1 MSKVQRYNSASLL
14 WGRGI
19 LVSLSI
25 FMAGYN
31 LGIVNTLGA
40 RLVMNFNW
48 TDQQQTTNLSLVSSM
63 LTLAIIFGPILSI
76 DVMRKLGRFKAIL
89 LINVVSDLG
98 LILCCVVNF
107 PVLLFGRFLIGM
119 AVGLAYSAAP
129 LYIGELTPMEKR
141 STLTSI
147 PGIALTLGLLVSFL
161 VGLNDGINDPNDN
174 VSWRV
179 AFFIPLLVN
188 MVQIVVMP
196 WLLVES
202 PRFYIMSKND
212 EEAAMKN
219 LQKIFK
225 EDFVQEELESLK
237 KEKMALQP
245 NVKVFAFLRE
255 YWRPLLVAIDVAMI
269 NQLSGISPLNFFSN
283 QLFLKSGLSMAQAQ
297 LYTIIT
303 GIINILG
310 SFTTFYLVKKFT
322 PKKICMI
329 GLYLL
334 IINLVAIAVTI
345 MLDAWVITRY
355 LLIIFCFV
363 FSASLGSTVFILIPS
378 LVPAMG
384 CNIAFCF
391 NGIASFVIGYTF
403 LYIKDSSIGPSGA
416 FLIYAGFCAMSI
428 LHLTFEL
435 PETQGKTLDEVM
447 LFFLKSPAPA
457 KKAVSEPM
465 PAPVI
470 ISIGPQI
477 FEPITTFGIL
487 ALEDQMPEPFAALV
501 EIRMEPNLPQSEYA
515 KPVIPVAA
523 EGAWLKMA
531 VLASPPRAVKT
542 QSCED
547 EMESCSKNMKFEG
560 AMAPQ
565 VDQSSETGS
574 QSNNEEMK

>member
-76 DVMRKLGRFKAIL
+76 DMRKLGRFKAIL

-322 PKKICMI
+322 PKKNLHDRSLPPYHQPCRNC
-329 GLYLL
+329 GHNHVRRLGHHPLPPHYLL
-334 IINLVAIAVTI
+334 LRVFRIPRLYSIYPHTLPSSRHGLQYRFLLQRHSVLRHRIHLPIHQRLFNRTFGSLPD
-345 MLDAWVITRY
+345 LRWLLRY
-355 LLIIFCFV
+355 E
-363 FSASLGSTVFILIPS
+363 
-378 LVPAMG
+378 
-384 CNIAFCF
+384 
-391 NGIASFVIGYTF
+391 YTPPH
-403 LYIKDSSIGPSGA
+403 LRTPRNSRQDSRRSHA
-416 FLIYAGFCAMSI
+416 L
-428 LHLTFEL
+428 L
-435 PETQGKTLDEVM
+435 PE
-447 LFFLKSPAPA
+447 
-457 KKAVSEPM
+457 
-465 PAPVI
+465 
-470 ISIGPQI
+470 
-477 FEPITTFGIL
+477 
-487 ALEDQMPEPFAALV
+487 
-501 EIRMEPNLPQSEYA
+501 
-515 KPVIPVAA
+515 
-523 EGAWLKMA
+523 
-531 VLASPPRAVKT
+531 
-542 QSCED
+542 
-547 EMESCSKNMKFEG
+547 ESCSSQK
-560 AMAPQ
+560 
-565 VDQSSETGS
+565 SSFRANACPCHHLHWA
-574 QSNNEEMK
+574 SNFRTYHHFRRFWHSYS